1 MYFSLNLNTKLIQQK
16 GKSAVLPLSFNINLC
31 SRQILRLI
39 KRRVNYKKSLL
50 IDALPY
56 IDIKYTSLASM

>member
-1 MYFSLNLNTKLIQQK
+1 MYFSLNSKTKLIQQK

-39 KRRVNYKKSLL
+39 KDVSTIKKSFDRCFTL
-50 IDALPY
+50 Y
-56 IDIKYTSLASM
+56 

>member
-1 MYFSLNLNTKLIQQK
+1 MYFSLNSNTKLIQQK

-39 KRRVNYKKSLL
+39 KRPVNYKKSLL

>member
-1 MYFSLNLNTKLIQQK
+1 MYFSLNSNTKSIQQK

-39 KRRVNYKKSLL
+39 KRRVNYKEVF
-50 IDALPY
+50 
-56 IDIKYTSLASM
+56 